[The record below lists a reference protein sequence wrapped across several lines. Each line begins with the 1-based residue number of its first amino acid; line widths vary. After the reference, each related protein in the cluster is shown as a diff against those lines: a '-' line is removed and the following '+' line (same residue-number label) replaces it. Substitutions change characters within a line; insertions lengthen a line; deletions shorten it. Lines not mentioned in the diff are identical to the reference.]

1 MANKLKIEN
10 LTYSISGNE
19 ILKGIDIEI
28 LNGKF
33 VGILGANGS
42 GKSTLL
48 KTIYRV
54 YKSNTGKIYIDGRNI
69 EEITSKE
76 IAKEIAVLAQEN
88 ISNFDFSVKD
98 MIQMGRYPYKNL
110 FSDYSKE
117 DENIVLN
124 LINKLN
130 LQDVKHRNFN
140 SLSGG
145 EKQRTL
151 IARAL
156 AQKTDFIIL
165 DEPTNHLDIGY
176 QIQLMD
182 ILKSLDITIFA
193 AIHDMNIAAMYCD
206 YLIVIKDGIV
216 FKKGTVEE
224 VLTEDLLKN
233 VFNVNAHIGINPVTE
248 KKQVFYMPN

>member
-1 MANKLKIEN
+1 MANKLKIEK
-10 LTYSISGNE
+10 LVYSIGENQ
-19 ILKGIDIEI
+19 ILKSIDVEV
-28 LNGKF
+28 LKGKF

-48 KTIYRV
+48 KNIYRV
-54 YKSNTGKIYIDGRNI
+54 YKPNGGNIYIDGKNI
-69 EEITSKE
+69 NEITSKD

-88 ISNFDFSVKD
+88 ISNFNFSVKD
-98 MIQMGRYPYKNL
+98 MIKMGRYPYKNL
-110 FSDYSKE
+110 FSDYSKDD
-117 DENIVLN
+117 DEIVQNLIDELN
-124 LINKLN
+124 LKNVAN
-130 LQDVKHRNFN
+130 RDFN

-182 ILKSLDITIFA
+182 ILKNLNVTIFA

-206 YLIVIKDGIV
+206 YLIVIKDGVIY
-216 FKKGTVEE
+216 KKGSVEE
-224 VLTEDLLKN
+224 VLTESLLKN
-233 VFNVNAHIGINPVTE
+233 VFNVNAYIGKNPVNE

>member
-1 MANKLKIEN
+1 MVDKLKIEN
-10 LTYSISGNE
+10 LTYSIAGNE
-19 ILKGIDIEI
+19 ILKKVDLEI
-28 LNGKF
+28 LTGKF

-48 KTIYRV
+48 KNIYRV
-54 YKSNTGKIYIDGRNI
+54 YKPNSGNIYIDGKNI
-69 EEITSKE
+69 NEITSKD

-98 MIQMGRYPYKNL
+98 MIKMGRYPYKNL
-110 FSDYSKE
+110 FSDYSAQ
-117 DENIVLN
+117 DEQIVLQ
-124 LINKLN
+124 LIDRLN
-130 LQDVKHRNFN
+130 LNDVENRNFN

-165 DEPTNHLDIGY
+165 DEPTNHLDVGY

-182 ILKSLDITIFA
+182 ILKGLDVTIFA

-206 YLIVIKDGIV
+206 YLIVIKDGVV
-216 FKKGTVEE
+216 FKKGTVDE
-224 VLTEDLLKN
+224 VLTENLLKD
-233 VFNVNAHIGINPVTE
+233 VFNVNTHIGINPLTE